1 MTTSWYAIHT
11 RSRHEKVVREELASK
26 GIENYLPVFHSW
38 HQWKDRKKQ
47 VELPLFSSY
56 VFARFCDSP
65 EMRLRVLKTTGAA
78 RILGNGDRIEPVP
91 DSELEAVQRML
102 MASDSCIPH
111 PSLREGAWVRVRR
124 GPLKGIEGRL
134 VEFKNRGRLVV
145 SVNLLSQA
153 VATEVELA
161 DVAPVH

>member
-11 RSRHEKVVREELASK
+11 RSRHEKIVRDELASK

-47 VELPLFSSY
+47 VELPLFSGY

-78 RILGNGDRIEPVP
+78 RILGSGDRIEPVP
-91 DSELEAVQRML
+91 DSELEAVQRIL

-111 PSLREGAWVRVRR
+111 PFLREGAWVRVRR

-161 DVAPVH
+161 DVAPLH